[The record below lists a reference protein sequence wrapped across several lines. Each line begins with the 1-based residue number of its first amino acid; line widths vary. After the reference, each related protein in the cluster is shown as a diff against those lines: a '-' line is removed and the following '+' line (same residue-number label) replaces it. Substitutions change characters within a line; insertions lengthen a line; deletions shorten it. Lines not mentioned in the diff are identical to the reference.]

1 MISAKEVLAM
11 IDTWR
16 HLQRQWRERPPLV
29 VCLKDYDSLLDGWDE
44 GGPDEPTEQTE
55 VAV

>member
-1 MISAKEVLAM
+1 M

-16 HLQRQWRERPPLV
+16 HLQRQGRERPPLV
-29 VCLKDYDSLLDGWDE
+29 VCPKDYDSLLDGWDE